1 MCVRHSILV
10 TQKATN
16 THINLS
22 VEFSF
27 LRLFLIVRIDLLVL
41 PLNLVNRNFRII
53 VFLRCQGNTIDEID
67 VAAAVRLNPS
77 IYGELRIGE

>member
-1 MCVRHSILV
+1 MNACKREIDTRGASGNCEESVCVRHNILV

-27 LRLFLIVRIDLLVL
+27 LSAFLIVRIGLLVL
-41 PLNLVNRNFRII
+41 PLNLVDR
-53 VFLRCQGNTIDEID
+53 EI
-67 VAAAVRLNPS
+67 S
-77 IYGELRIGE
+77 E